1 MTAPST
7 RSGGGFEAAIERK
20 QWEVVCLY
28 LMLGVTEAASKL
40 PPESLSALLDLLA
53 GEEEGQGRRRSGG

>member
-1 MTAPST
+1 MT
-7 RSGGGFEAAIERK
+7 RFEAAVRQK

-28 LMLGVTEAASKL
+28 LLLGVTEAASRM

-53 GEEEGQGRRRSGG
+53 DEDEPQGRSRDGDRRDG

>member
-1 MTAPST
+1 MT
-7 RSGGGFEAAIERK
+7 RFETAVQKK

-28 LMLGVTEAASKL
+28 LMLGVTEAAAKL

-53 GEEEGQGRRRSGG
+53 GEAEPGRAERGD

>member
-1 MTAPST
+1 MT
-7 RSGGGFEAAIERK
+7 RFEEAVQRK

-28 LMLGVTEAASKL
+28 LLLGVTEAASKL

-53 GEEEGQGRRRSGG
+53 GEDEGRGRGAGGG

>member
-1 MTAPST
+1 MT
-7 RSGGGFEAAIERK
+7 RFEAAIEQK

-28 LMLGVTEAASKL
+28 LLLGVSEAASKL

-53 GEEEGQGRRRSGG
+53 GEQDAPEEWPHW

>member
-1 MTAPST
+1 MT
-7 RSGGGFEAAIERK
+7 RFEEAVQRK

-28 LMLGVTEAASKL
+28 LLLGVTEAASKL

-53 GEEEGQGRRRSGG
+53 GEGEGRGRGAGGG

>member
-1 MTAPST
+1 MT
-7 RSGGGFEAAIERK
+7 RFETAIQQR

-28 LMLGVTEAASKL
+28 LLVGLAETASRM

-53 GEEEGQGRRRSGG
+53 GEDEDADGRRDDA

>member
-1 MTAPST
+1 MT
-7 RSGGGFEAAIERK
+7 RLEAAIEQK

-28 LMLGVTEAASKL
+28 LLLGVTEAASKL

-53 GEEEGQGRRRSGG
+53 AEDESPGRSTRGG

>member
-1 MTAPST
+1 MT
-7 RSGGGFEAAIERK
+7 RFEAAIERK

-28 LMLGVTEAASKL
+28 LLLGVTEAASKL

-53 GEEEGQGRRRSGG
+53 GEDEDDRRSAGGG

>member
-1 MTAPST
+1 MT
-7 RSGGGFEAAIERK
+7 RFEVAIAQK

-28 LMLGVTEAASKL
+28 LLLGVSEAASML

-53 GEEEGQGRRRSGG
+53 GEDESTGRSVRGD